1 MCLTVTKDGMFASR
15 DVRYKK
21 ESSGSS
27 VSSGSSY
34 QRYVDSMEDKDT
46 DTPDSAGTVEYS
58 DQNSDKEGDEEN
70 SVPEVEASPGS
81 IERELSAISIGSS
94 VLTRGASDLS
104 SLRRSIGRGSLLE
117 RLRRSSSIRPGS
129 VA

>member
-1 MCLTVTKDGMFASR
+1 MCLTVTKDGVFASR

-46 DTPDSAGTVEYS
+46 DTVGTVEYS